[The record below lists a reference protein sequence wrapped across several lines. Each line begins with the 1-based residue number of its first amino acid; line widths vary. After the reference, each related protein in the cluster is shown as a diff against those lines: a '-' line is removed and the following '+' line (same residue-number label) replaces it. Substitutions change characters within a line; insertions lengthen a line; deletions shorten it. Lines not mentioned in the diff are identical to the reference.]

1 MSSVQQAQHST
12 SHEHR
17 TAWHSTARLH
27 NTKQYSVNSCGGL
40 EAGTL
45 EITNMVA
52 LIRLVHI
59 VHWASVDG
67 DLFACASQLHVCYI
81 ISIYKYILKRSAHLN
96 QRLHCAALGPELGL
110 VSHAIQRM

>member
-1 MSSVQQAQHST
+1 MSSVQQAQQCT
-12 SHEHR
+12 SHEHS

-27 NTKQYSVNSCGGL
+27 NTKQYSVNSYRGL

-59 VHWASVDG
+59 VHWASVNG

-81 ISIYKYILKRSAHLN
+81 N
-96 QRLHCAALGPELGL
+96 QYLQVHTQTVCSPEIRDCIAQVLDL
-110 VSHAIQRM
+110 S